1 MLVWELRLKKKQQI
15 LLPREDT
22 PNININEIIDICK
35 EAKIELYF
43 FTSPAFQNSSD
54 MSVLERRLPNYKDF
68 SRSILEQKYFLSD
81 GYINPESSKLF
92 TSKFCNYYFTK
103 RQ

>member
-1 MLVWELRLKKKQQI
+1 MSVKKLKLNYTFSLPQHQ
-15 LLPREDT
+15 LLYT
-22 PNININEIIDICK
+22 
-35 EAKIELYF
+35 
-43 FTSPAFQNSSD
+43 FQNSSD

-103 RQ
+103 SQ